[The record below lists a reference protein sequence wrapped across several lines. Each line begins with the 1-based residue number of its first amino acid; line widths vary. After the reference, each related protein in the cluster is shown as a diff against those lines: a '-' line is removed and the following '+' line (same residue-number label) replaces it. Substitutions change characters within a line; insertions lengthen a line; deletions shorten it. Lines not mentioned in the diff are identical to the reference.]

1 MSPDDQAPKA
11 ARLGA
16 DAVELDWAGAGEQA
30 RAAALRRLGS
40 LSAES
45 DPGEAAG
52 PGYAQSRGALR
63 SVDDEPACLVYDSN
77 IDAELLA
84 GVRAGAQT
92 LRQLTFEASAIV
104 LEIEFSSSGHL
115 VGQIVPPQV
124 AVVEMRHRAG
134 TTPVETDEL
143 GYFRVPAMPEGPVS
157 FRCSPGRTA
166 GPSIATSWIT
176 L

>member
-1 MSPDDQAPKA
+1 
-11 ARLGA
+11 
-16 DAVELDWAGAGEQA
+16 
-30 RAAALRRLGS
+30 
-40 LSAES
+40 
-45 DPGEAAG
+45 
-52 PGYAQSRGALR
+52 
-63 SVDDEPACLVYDSN
+63 
-77 IDAELLA
+77 
-84 GVRAGAQT
+84 
-92 LRQLTFEASAIV
+92 V